1 MVVIVPR
8 NFTNFEATLDT
19 PKLEQILGRIKDGG
33 IHLSLPQFTFSTH
46 SSLVKSLQAMGMRSA
61 FGENAD
67 FSRMTAGG
75 GLSIDAVEHEAFIE
89 VDESGTEAAAATGVS
104 MAGSHGPTIAVASPF
119 LFLIR
124 DKATGTTLFIGRV
137 LDPTAP
143 AV

>member
-1 MVVIVPR
+1 MACRRSTASTAAWPTE
-8 NFTNFEATLDT
+8 N
-19 PKLEQILGRIKDGG
+19 PLEL
-33 IHLSLPQFTFSTH
+33 STH
-46 SSLVKSLQAMGMRSA
+46 SSLVESPQAMGMRAA

-67 FSRMTAGG
+67 FSRMTADG

-104 MAGSHGPTIAVASPF
+104 MADSHGPTIDVASPF

-137 LDPTAP
+137 LDPA
-143 AV
+143 AAGV